1 MRTSTLETLGPLLA
15 PGVPRLP
22 LGPPPMSLC
31 TQAHEECCSP
41 ASAPPPPQPYCLS
54 QAPHLATGQ
63 RPEGMVGLT
72 ALWLQ
77 GGPAWHVDSTGL
89 RAGAQERVSRPMSL
103 QPDRHL
109 WGPYGC
115 LPP

>member
-1 MRTSTLETLGPLLA
+1 MLL
-15 PGVPRLP
+15 P
-22 LGPPPMSLC
+22 SF
-31 TQAHEECCSP
+31 SP
-41 ASAPPPPQPYCLS
+41 TPTVCHSPPPPR
-54 QAPHLATGQ
+54 LARGQ
-63 RPEGMVGLT
+63 RPKGIVGLT

-77 GGPAWHVDSTGL
+77 GGPARHVDSTGL

-103 QPDRHL
+103 QPDGHL